1 MQPALPFSM
10 CYSVGS
16 HNLGHTPVKSKQPI
30 SVFPDFASS
39 YLFNQDN
46 DDDGDEDD
54 GDEDDDD
61 GDEDDEDGDDD
72 DDEDDD
78 DPDADGGTD

>member
-54 GDEDDDD
+54 DD

>member
-1 MQPALPFSM
+1 MQPALPLPM
-10 CYSVGS
+10 CNSVGS

-30 SVFPDFASS
+30 SVLPDFASS

-54 GDEDDDD
+54 E
-61 GDEDDEDGDDD
+61 DEDGDDD

>member
-39 YLFNQDN
+39 YWFNHDDN
-46 DDDGDEDD
+46 DDDDD
-54 GDEDDDD
+54 R
-61 GDEDDEDGDDD
+61 
-72 DDEDDD
+72 
-78 DPDADGGTD
+78 DADGGTD

>member
-54 GDEDDDD
+54 DD
-61 GDEDDEDGDDD
+61 GDEDDEDGDDG

>member
-54 GDEDDDD
+54 DD
-61 GDEDDEDGDDD
+61 GDEDDEDGDED